1 MREIMLQKTLSDDG
15 QTKTFR
21 HEYPQ
26 YSINF
31 TKWTMHIDISQ
42 MEEITLRI
50 IPTVMYPRCFVKCI
64 SGVCTNNFMVVSKI

>member
-1 MREIMLQKTLSDDG
+1 MLQKTLSDDG

-31 TKWTMHIDISQ
+31 TKWTMRNDISQ

-50 IPTVMYPRCFVKCI
+50 IPTVMYPRCFVKYI
-64 SGVCTNNFMVVSKI
+64 LSACTNNFMVVSKI